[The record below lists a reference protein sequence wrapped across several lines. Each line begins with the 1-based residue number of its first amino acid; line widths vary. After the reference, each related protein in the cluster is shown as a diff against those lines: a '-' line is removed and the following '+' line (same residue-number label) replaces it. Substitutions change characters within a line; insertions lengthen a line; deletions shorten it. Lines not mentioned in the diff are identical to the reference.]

1 MLGRYDLQNL
11 MFIAAR
17 IPQIWWNY
25 KFQGTGQLHVVT
37 RGALFLGNVRQMLLR
52 LRLLWLLLRLLP
64 MLMLL
69 WLRRR

>member
-1 MLGRYDLQNL
+1 

-37 RGALFLGNVRQMLLR
+37 RGALFLGNVRQMLLLR
-52 LRLLWLLLRLLP
+52 LRLQRLLP

-69 WLRRR
+69 